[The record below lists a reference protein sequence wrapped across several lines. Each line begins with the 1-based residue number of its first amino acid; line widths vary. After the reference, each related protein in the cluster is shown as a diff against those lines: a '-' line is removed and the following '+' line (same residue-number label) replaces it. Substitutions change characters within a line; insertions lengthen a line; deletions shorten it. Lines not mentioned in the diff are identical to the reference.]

1 MNKQKLFLSKLM
13 SVILLVGIAMSMT
26 SCKVTETPSVTFAF
40 KTVDTA
46 ADYTESLTSFE
57 VGRRFY
63 TCIAIRLVTDKKKA
77 HDYQVVVCVPH
88 TREVEVRGMGGIEPD
103 SIEWD
108 EENEQTV
115 LTFTIQG
122 YAEATTE
129 KILFYGTPTD
139 EGEAEMSVRI
149 YDEDGERVGGWTRTI
164 FFVYELQE

>member
-1 MNKQKLFLSKLM
+1 MNKKKLFLSRVL
-13 SVILLVGIAMSMT
+13 SIVLLLGMAVTLA

-40 KTVDTA
+40 KNVDSA
-46 ADYTESLTSFE
+46 ADYNESLTSFE
-57 VGRRFY
+57 VGKRFY
-63 TCIAIRLVTDKKKA
+63 TCIAIKLVTDKKKP
-77 HDYQVVVCVPH
+77 HDYQVVVRVPH
-88 TREVEVRGMGGIEPD
+88 TKEVEVKGMGGLEPD

-108 EENEQTV
+108 EENEETV

-122 YAEATTE
+122 YQEATTE

-149 YDEDGERVGGWTRTI
+149 YDEDGEKVDGWTRTI